1 MEEIIKE
8 ELEKRYNNFLTIDV
22 KYVKIKLYN
31 IRIEIKICDNNDC
44 EVVRGFS
51 LSYNWQNYFTTS
63 SNIEQISQ
71 FIDKQ
76 ILRIFKEE

>member
-22 KYVKIKLYN
+22 KYVRIKLYN
-31 IRIEIKICDNNDC
+31 IKIEIKVCDNNDC

-51 LSYNWQNYFTTS
+51 LSYNWLNHFTTS
-63 SNIEQISQ
+63 SNIEHISR
-71 FIDKQ
+71 FIDKY
-76 ILRIFKEE
+76 IIKIFKEE